1 MRIHSLPLAPLGF
14 TVPPQTELTFF
25 HFTFFFSSKGMQKER
40 RIGAR
45 DDDHGDVPFGRK
57 SPAQFGSEK
66 SWRGAILS

>member
-14 TVPPQTELTFF
+14 IVPPQTELTFF
-25 HFTFFFSSKGMQKER
+25 HFIFFSTKGMQKER

-45 DDDHGDVPFGRK
+45 DHGDVPFGRK